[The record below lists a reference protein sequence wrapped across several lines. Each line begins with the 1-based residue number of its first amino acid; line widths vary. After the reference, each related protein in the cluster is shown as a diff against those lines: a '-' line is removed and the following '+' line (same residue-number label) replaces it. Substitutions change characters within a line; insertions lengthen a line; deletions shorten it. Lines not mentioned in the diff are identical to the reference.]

1 MAPEHQSLIDLIDGP
16 QVKAADASGMGG
28 QQEVYL
34 VDGSAYIYR
43 AYHAIRPLTN
53 TSGLPTHAV
62 YGFTTILRR
71 ILREKKPSCL
81 AVAFDTRGPVFRHRI
96 YPDYKA
102 NRPPMPDD
110 LVPQIP
116 YIHRMVDAY
125 NILNMAHE
133 DLEADD
139 LIASAARALAD
150 KGCRVVVVSGDK
162 DLLQLVSDK
171 VTMWDPMSDRLMD
184 AAFIKKKYGVGPERL
199 LDFFALTGDSAD
211 NIPGVPGV
219 GPKTARKLIQEYE
232 TLEGLYAAVDGFK
245 KTKMKERLIEHR
257 DDAFLS
263 RDLIR
268 LNYEAE
274 VPADPV
280 SYRLKEA
287 DPEALRTLLTELEFF
302 TLLKSD
308 VPAAKVET
316 DDFMLVRDRR
326 ELEKL
331 AAELA
336 AADLL
341 VVDTETTSL
350 DPLAAELVGVS
361 LCKDTQR
368 AWYVPCGHRDA
379 QGELLPDQL
388 TLADIQE
395 VIGPLL
401 TDASLAKVGHN
412 LKYDYAVLAAPQN
425 GGIRLAGPLYDTMI
439 AAWLLDPGRRSY
451 KLDDLCRELDMEMTS
466 FVQVVDG
473 DKRAD
478 AFCRVALE
486 RAKDYSCEDV
496 YGTLRLFEGQRGELD
511 KLGLWSL
518 FAELEGPLLAVLA
531 KMESNGILVDKEVLA
546 ALSKEFGARLAGL
559 ESEVYAVAGHAFNI
573 NSPAQLAE
581 VLFEELDLP
590 RGRKT
595 KTGYSTDVKVLAK
608 LSGLH
613 ELPALILQYRNL
625 AKLKSTYVDKLQGHV
640 SSISGRVH
648 TSYNQ
653 CGTATGRLSSSKPNL
668 QNIPIRSEEGR
679 RIRSAFVAAEGC
691 SLLSADYSQIDLR
704 VLAHYSKDPALVEA
718 FNGDQDIHRQTAG
731 EIFGV
736 SPQLITPEMRRVA
749 KTINFGIVYGMSS
762 FGLAGQLGISRKE
775 AQTFI
780 DRYFEHYAGI
790 KEFMEQVVEQAR
802 EDGYVTTL
810 LGRRRQLPEIKSSNR
825 TRREF
830 AERTAINTP
839 IQGTA
844 ADIIKLAM
852 LQVDTE
858 LERRAGARMIL
869 QIHDELVLEVE
880 DSALEPVSVM
890 VTRAMETVMQ
900 LDVPLKVNLELSQNL
915 GKG

>member
-1 MAPEHQSLIDLIDGP
+1 MSA
-16 QVKAADASGMGG
+16 

-71 ILREKKPSCL
+71 ILREKQPQCL

-116 YIHRMVDAY
+116 YIHKMVDAY

-133 DLEADD
+133 DQEADD
-139 LIASAARALAD
+139 LIASAARVLAE

-162 DLLQLVSDK
+162 DLLQLVSDD

-184 AAFIKKKYGVGPERL
+184 AAFIEKKYGVGPDRL

-211 NIPGVPGV
+211 NIPGVLGV
-219 GPKTARKLIQEYE
+219 GPKTAQKLIGEYG

-245 KTKMKERLIEHR
+245 KSKMKERLIEHR

-268 LNYEAE
+268 LNVEAE
-274 VPADPV
+274 VPEDPAA
-280 SYRLKEA
+280 YRVRES
-287 DPEALRTLLTELEFF
+287 DPDALRALLTELEFF

-308 VPAAKVET
+308 VPAASVAT
-316 DDFMLVRDRR
+316 DGFVLIQKRS
-326 ELEKL
+326 ELK
-331 AAELA
+331 ELA
-336 AADLL
+336 ADLKGAAQL

-350 DPLAAELVGVS
+350 DPLAAELVGIS
-361 LCKDTQR
+361 LCVDTDR
-368 AWYVPCGHRDA
+368 AWYVPCGHRDE
-379 QGELLPDQL
+379 QGELLPGQL
-388 TLADIQE
+388 DLSDILE
-395 VIGPLL
+395 LVGPLL
-401 TDASLAKVGHN
+401 ADLSLAKIGHN
-412 LKYDYAVLAAPQN
+412 LKYDYSVLAAPQN
-425 GGIRLAGPLYDTMI
+425 GGIEMAGPLYDTMI

-466 FVQVVDG
+466 FAQVVDG
-473 DKRAD
+473 DKRSD
-478 AFCRVALE
+478 AFCRVPLQQ
-486 RAKDYSCEDV
+486 AKDYSCEDV
-496 YGTLRLFEGQRGELD
+496 YGALRLFEGQKPGLEE
-511 KLGLWSL
+511 LGLWKL
-518 FAELEGPLLAVLA
+518 FAEVEGPLVAVLA
-531 KMESNGILVDKEVLA
+531 KMESAGILVDEEVLA
-546 ALSKEFGARLAGL
+546 ELSEEFAARLAEL
-559 ESEVYAVAGHAFNI
+559 ESEIYAVAGHDFNI
-573 NSPAQLAE
+573 NSPSQLAE

-590 RGRKT
+590 RGRKI
-595 KTGYSTDVKVLAK
+595 KTGYSTDVKVLEK
-608 LSGLH
+608 LSSLH
-613 ELPALILQYRNL
+613 ELPALILKYRNL
-625 AKLKSTYVDKLQGHV
+625 AKLKSTYVDKLRNHV

-668 QNIPIRSEEGR
+668 QNIPIRTEEGR
-679 RIRSAFVAAEGC
+679 RIRSAFVADREC

-718 FNGDQDIHRQTAG
+718 FRGDQDIHSQTAG
-731 EIFGV
+731 EIFAV

-780 DRYFEHYAGI
+780 DRYFEHYSGI
-790 KEFMEQVVEQAR
+790 KKFMERIVEQAR

-810 LGRRRQLPEIKSSNR
+810 LGRRRQLPEIKASNR

-852 LQVDTE
+852 LQVDRE
-858 LERRAGARMIL
+858 LGQQEGARMIL
-869 QIHDELVLEVE
+869 QVHDELVLEVR
-880 DSALEPVSVM
+880 DSELESTSTM
-890 VTRAMETVMQ
+890 VTRAMESVME
-900 LDVPLKVNLELSQNL
+900 LNVPLKVNLNVSQNL